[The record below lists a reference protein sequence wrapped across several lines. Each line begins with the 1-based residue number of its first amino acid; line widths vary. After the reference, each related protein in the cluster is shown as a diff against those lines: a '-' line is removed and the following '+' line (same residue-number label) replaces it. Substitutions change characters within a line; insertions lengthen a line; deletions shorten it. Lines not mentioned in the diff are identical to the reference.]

1 MNLLER
7 LKQNNADFVD
17 MIGIDNIWIEAEEWT
32 EGQWNYDNDNTDV
45 IVTLTN
51 GEKYAGSFFTYSN
64 IQELAV
70 KNQRTGENLKGKYLW
85 SSDMILIDKCS
96 RQDIELVID
105 ELLKQDE
112 LTSVFAKIEESGL

>member
-1 MNLLER
+1 
-7 LKQNNADFVD
+7 

-32 EGQWNYDNDNTDV
+32 EGQWDYDNDNTDV

-51 GEKYAGSFFTYSN
+51 GEKYVGSFFTYSN
-64 IQELAV
+64 IQELTN
-70 KNQRTGENLKGKYLW
+70 KNKQTGENLNGKYLW

-96 RQDIELVID
+96 RQDIEQVIN

-112 LTSVFAKIEESGL
+112 LTSVLTKIEEDGI